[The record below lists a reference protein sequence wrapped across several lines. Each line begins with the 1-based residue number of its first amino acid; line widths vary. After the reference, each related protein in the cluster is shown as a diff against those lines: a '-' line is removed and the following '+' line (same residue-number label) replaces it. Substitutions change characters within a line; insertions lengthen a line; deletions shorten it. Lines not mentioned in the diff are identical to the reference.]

1 MGGEHELTQNRHM
14 QDCFRKYP
22 DVYGEEIA
30 DEDAADAEVEAAAAG
45 SPAPAANAR
54 DATTREPAPAAE
66 AKSEKTAP
74 APASEKP
81 AKTTEYT
88 TEEHKGGPTD
98 APKGAHPVNPSAA
111 NAAVNGESKK
121 SRKDELE
128 TDPRGLPKRSFDAT
142 AANPKE
148 SK

>member
-1 MGGEHELTQNRHM
+1 M

-30 DEDAADAEVEAAAAG
+30 DEEAADAEVEAAAAG

-54 DATTREPAPAAE
+54 DATTREPAPTAS
-66 AKSEKTAP
+66 AK
-74 APASEKP
+74 SEKP

-88 TEEHKGGPTD
+88 TEEHKAGPTD

-111 NAAVNGESKK
+111 NAAVTSESNK